1 MENSVKTDEKSE
13 KQRLKEHK
21 KQERADR
28 AYVRWFAFLRFA
40 AKVIRLFL
48 PYERHDE
55 CVYED
60 RPYVFLCNHY
70 RMIDVMYPAVA
81 VKKPIHFMAKKELWD
96 NKFLNWF
103 CNKSRCIPV
112 SRDGASGDVKAVMTA
127 MKYIKNGENILIYP
141 EGTRNKG
148 NEPML
153 PFKGGFAAV
162 AIKTKTPIVPIVQSR
177 KPSLFRKVH
186 VIYGKPIEFTEYY
199 GKKLTEE
206 NIAECEEKI
215 RNIMIEMHGR
225 YNKEGNK

>member
-13 KQRLKEHK
+13 KQRLKEQK

-81 VKKPIHFMAKKELWD
+81 VKKPIHFMAKSCGTTSSSTGSAI
-96 NKFLNWF
+96 N
-103 CNKSRCIPV
+103 R
-112 SRDGASGDVKAVMTA
+112 GAYPSAATA
-127 MKYIKNGENILIYP
+127 LRA
-141 EGTRNKG
+141 T
-148 NEPML
+148 
-153 PFKGGFAAV
+153 
-162 AIKTKTPIVPIVQSR
+162 
-177 KPSLFRKVH
+177 
-186 VIYGKPIEFTEYY
+186 
-199 GKKLTEE
+199 
-206 NIAECEEKI
+206 
-215 RNIMIEMHGR
+215 
-225 YNKEGNK
+225 